1 MRRLKHLTVIAGLL
15 LAACSQ
21 PNRPIPPGS
30 YYSEFG
36 DERIVVVPTRI
47 YFHVLVDGSPF
58 GADTVHPEK
67 ISRREYPYEVLSD
80 GRIYFVVSSNDSTG
94 MDLAIDYR
102 WMWRDGEITRIDL
115 ERDEKTTFAL
125 RQ

>member
-1 MRRLKHLTVIAGLL
+1 MRKLKPVAMLVALFL
-15 LAACSQ
+15 SACSQ
-21 PNRPIPPGS
+21 PDRPIPPGS
-30 YYSEFG
+30 YYSESG

-58 GADTVHPEK
+58 EADTARPEK
-67 ISRREYPYEVLSD
+67 VGRREYPYEVLPD

-102 WMWRDGEITRIDL
+102 WMWQDGEITRIDL
-115 ERDEKTTFAL
+115 ERDEKTTFAR